1 MRIERVIGRNF
12 QEASEIT
19 KRKFGI
25 DCMVLSTNKVG
36 GSTEMLVAVDSGSAA
51 DQISVVMSDA
61 AAAKDATAKAA
72 TASFRSTVDFTPAAA
87 TAQPTPK
94 AAATDPTA
102 SVEGSR
108 MVEAIRTELVALE
121 RRLAQI
127 GEAGDAV
134 ALKMSIVGLGVSA
147 SYANSVTGES
157 ASANTIA
164 KRIADEICVGSVH
177 DLDQQ
182 KQVLFVGPSG
192 SGKTTVVMQAAAT
205 LVSAGDKQAAAVSS
219 LRDTRIGS
227 RERFFALAD
236 AAGLE
241 AHWGSAQTEVRVIDS
256 GGLELSRIQAGEA
269 ATENRDVVVCLPSY
283 MNRATAQQWINATT
297 QPAGVVISH
306 WDPSMLPLGLL
317 AMLAELKVPLLA
329 VSTGEAPTTPL
340 GSLTNDSIRIGLE
353 HVMQLA
359 VSQSQ
364 TKVA

>member
-1 MRIERVIGRNF
+1 
-12 QEASEIT
+12 
-19 KRKFGI
+19 
-25 DCMVLSTNKVG
+25 
-36 GSTEMLVAVDSGSAA
+36 
-51 DQISVVMSDA
+51 
-61 AAAKDATAKAA
+61 
-72 TASFRSTVDFTPAAA
+72 
-87 TAQPTPK
+87 
-94 AAATDPTA
+94 
-102 SVEGSR
+102 

-147 SYANSVTGES
+147 SYANSVTGEG

-164 KRIADEICVGSVH
+164 KKIADEICVGSLH
-177 DLDQQ
+177 ELDGQRQ
-182 KQVLFVGPSG
+182 MLFVGPSG

-205 LVSAGDKQAAAVSS
+205 LVSAGAKDAAAVSS
-219 LRDTRIGS
+219 LRDTRVGS
-227 RERFFALAD
+227 RERFFTLAD

-241 AHWGSAQTEVRVIDS
+241 AHWGSAHSEVRVVDS
-256 GGLELSRIQAGEA
+256 GGMDLSRIQAGEA
-269 ATENRDVVVCLPSY
+269 ATQNRDVVVCLPSY

-297 QPAGVVISH
+297 QAAGVVISH
-306 WDPSMLPLGLL
+306 WDQSMLPLGLL

-329 VSTGEAPTTPL
+329 VSTGAAPATPL
-340 GSLTNDSIRIGLE
+340 ESLTNESIRIGLE

>member
-51 DQISVVMSDA
+51 DQISAVMSDA

-147 SYANSVTGES
+147 SYANSVTGEG

-241 AHWGSAQTEVRVIDS
+241 AHWGSAQTGVRVIDS

>member
-51 DQISVVMSDA
+51 DQISAVMSDA

-87 TAQPTPK
+87 TAQPTQK

>member
-19 KRKFGI
+19 KRKYGI

-36 GSTEMLVAVDSGSAA
+36 GSTEMLVAVDSSSAA
-51 DQISVVMSDA
+51 EEIPCVMADA
-61 AAAKDATAKAA
+61 AGTKVA
-72 TASFRSTVDFTPAAA
+72 TASFRSVVDFTPAAA
-87 TAQPTPK
+87 AMQPAPK
-94 AAATDPTA
+94 APLTDPTA

-121 RRLAQI
+121 KRLAQI

-147 SYANSVTGES
+147 SYANGITGEGS
-157 ASANTIA
+157 SANTIA
-164 KRIADEICVGSVH
+164 KKIADEICVGSLH
-177 DLDQQ
+177 DLDSQ
-182 KQVLFVGPSG
+182 KQMLFVGPSG

-205 LVSAGDKQAAAVSS
+205 LVSAGAKDAATVSS
-219 LRDTRIGS
+219 LRDTRVGS
-227 RERFFALAD
+227 RERFFTLAD

-241 AHWGSAQTEVRVIDS
+241 AHWGSAHAEVRVIDS
-256 GGLELSRIQAGEA
+256 GGMDLSRIQAGEA

-297 QPAGVVISH
+297 QAAGVVISH
-306 WDPSMLPLGLL
+306 WDQSMLPLGLL
-317 AMLAELKVPLLA
+317 AMLAELNVPLLA
-329 VSTGEAPTTPL
+329 VSTGAAPATPL
-340 GSLTNDSIRIGLE
+340 ESLTNESIRIGLE